1 MADAANRSRGSG
13 RRVRGAFVPDVRCG
27 YRNPTLSS
35 ILATQIPCRSCRSG
49 AQAARRELCG
59 VAITAGCKN
68 GTPCRAASLRC
79 CYSFYYIICFAR
91 VNGYFD
97 DYYAVISSLLFTLF
111 LCRFFS
117 FHPSSLHP
125 GIPAHLP
132 SFSPIIPRAI
142 PHNSKCRYGERGAAA
157 VGAVL
162 KPLGGNCAVL
172 PKVYLKSKNAGYF
185 HFSAAPQQKA
195 AASNLPAAAYLI
207 IIALPDVPLRFI
219 SITLRCHPGYLPQ
232 KHPSSF
238 RCATY
243 LFHLFPWRQPSAVVP
258 GRSLWYRSGSARVL
272 Q

>member
-1 MADAANRSRGSG
+1 MLSVNLCLLFGSFG
-13 RRVRGAFVPDVRCG
+13 G
-27 YRNPTLSS
+27 T
-35 ILATQIPCRSCRSG
+35 
-49 AQAARRELCG
+49 ARRHLNLRQYCG
-59 VAITAGCKN
+59 LQKTGA
-68 GTPCRAASLRC
+68 PCRAASLRC
-79 CYSFYYIICFAR
+79 CYSFYYIICFAC

-97 DYYAVISSLLFTLF
+97 EYYAGISSLLFTLF
-111 LCRFFS
+111 LCRFS
-117 FHPSSLHP
+117 F
-125 GIPAHLP
+125 P
-132 SFSPIIPRAI
+132 SFFTSSRHSRSPAFILT
-142 PHNSKCRYGERGAAA
+142 YY
-157 VGAVL
+157 
-162 KPLGGNCAVL
+162 

-185 HFSAAPQQKA
+185 HFSAAPQQKKA

-258 GRSLWYRSGSARVL
+258 GRSLWCRSGSARVL

>member
-1 MADAANRSRGSG
+1 MAEAANRSRGSG

-97 DYYAVISSLLFTLF
+97 DYYAGISSLLFTHF
-111 LCRFFS
+111 LCRFFLS
-117 FHPSSLHP
+117 ILLHFIQAFP
-125 GIPAHLP
+125 LTHLH
-132 SFSPIIPRAI
+132 SHLLSQGLSEA
-142 PHNSKCRYGERGAAA
+142 K
-157 VGAVL
+157 
-162 KPLGGNCAVL
+162 
-172 PKVYLKSKNAGYF
+172 
-185 HFSAAPQQKA
+185 KA
-195 AASNLPAAAYLI
+195 AASNLPVAAYLI
-207 IIALPDVPLRFI
+207 VIALPDVPLRFI

-258 GRSLWYRSGSARVL
+258 GRSLWCRSGSTRVL

>member
-1 MADAANRSRGSG
+1 MLSVNLCLLFGSFG
-13 RRVRGAFVPDVRCG
+13 G
-27 YRNPTLSS
+27 T
-35 ILATQIPCRSCRSG
+35 
-49 AQAARRELCG
+49 ARRHLNLRQYCG
-59 VAITAGCKN
+59 LQKT

-79 CYSFYYIICFAR
+79 CYSFYYIICFAC

-97 DYYAVISSLLFTLF
+97 EYYAGISSLLFTPF
-111 LCRFFS
+111 LCRFS
-117 FHPSSLHP
+117 F
-125 GIPAHLP
+125 P
-132 SFSPIIPRAI
+132 SFFTSSRHSRSPTFILT
-142 PHNSKCRYGERGAAA
+142 YY
-157 VGAVL
+157 
-162 KPLGGNCAVL
+162 
-172 PKVYLKSKNAGYF
+172 PKVYLKSKTPDISISQLHPNK
-185 HFSAAPQQKA
+185 KA

-258 GRSLWYRSGSARVL
+258 GRSLWCRSGSVRVL

>member
-111 LCRFFS
+111 LCRFFL
-117 FHPSSLHP
+117 FILLHF
-125 GIPAHLP
+125 IQA
-132 SFSPIIPRAI
+132 F
-142 PHNSKCRYGERGAAA
+142 
-157 VGAVL
+157 
-162 KPLGGNCAVL
+162 PL
-172 PKVYLKSKNAGYF
+172 
-185 HFSAAPQQKA
+185 
-195 AASNLPAAAYLI
+195 
-207 IIALPDVPLRFI
+207 
-219 SITLRCHPGYLPQ
+219 
-232 KHPSSF
+232 
-238 RCATY
+238 TY
-243 LFHLFPWRQPSAVVP
+243 LHSHLLSQGQYRIILSADTASEVPQPSE
-258 GRSLWYRSGSARVL
+258 RCLSR
-272 Q
+272 

>member
-97 DYYAVISSLLFTLF
+97 DYYAGISSLLFTHF
-111 LCRFFS
+111 LCRFFLS
-117 FHPSSLHP
+117 ILLHFIQAFP
-125 GIPAHLP
+125 LTCLHSHLL
-132 SFSPIIPRAI
+132 SQALSEIK
-142 PHNSKCRYGERGAAA
+142 KCRIFPF
-157 VGAVL
+157 L
-162 KPLGGNCAVL
+162 SCT
-172 PKVYLKSKNAGYF
+172 PK
-185 HFSAAPQQKA
+185 KA

-207 IIALPDVPLRFI
+207 IIALPDYPLRFI
-219 SITLRCHPGYLPQ
+219 SITLRCHPEYLPQ

-243 LFHLFPWRQPSAVVP
+243 LYHLFPWRQPSAVVP
-258 GRSLWYRSGSARVL
+258 GRSLWCRSGSARVL